1 MSVDLALGVV
11 SRVFQQ
17 KIGRPLTEAE
27 IALVSGAWQQ
37 LPYDRI
43 ADRSG
48 YTVNYLQRD
57 VGPKF
62 WKLLS
67 QALDRKVNKVTL
79 RAMLTHLDDPMLPP
93 SSQVQWVVDWGEAP
107 NVDIFH
113 GRDEEIAHLS
123 QWIVDDRCRLVAIT
137 GMGGMGKSLLAAKV
151 AQQVQDQFEYIIW
164 RSLRNAPSLE
174 TLLAELVPFLSQQQ
188 DLQPKSERLLYW
200 LQTRRCLVILDNQET
215 LLQPGEQAGQYTY
228 DFADYGSLLEQLGQ
242 ANHQSCVLLT
252 SREKSTEIAV
262 LEDAQGAVR
271 SLSLQGSWE
280 AAQSIIAARKLVG
293 TEAEKHRLGD
303 LYRCNPLALKMV
315 TTSIQSLF
323 SGSISAFLHQET
335 LIFKTIRQLLDRTFE
350 RLSPLERTV
359 MYWLAIN
366 REWTTIAE
374 LQTDIVPLISRSQ
387 LLESLESLTWRSLIE
402 NRASDYTQ
410 QPVIMEY
417 VTEHL
422 IHQLVQE
429 LLTGQLL
436 AFTQYALVKTTV
448 LDYIRETQ
456 IRLIL
461 DPLTEQLQTAFH
473 HNAAALEQHLRSL
486 FLLLR
491 QAANPTDEYGAGN
504 LINLCLHLDID
515 LTGSDLSQLKI
526 RHAHFQGVMLH
537 QVNFQAA
544 QFVQSSF
551 TQVFAGAV
559 GGAFSPDGQR
569 FAVGDTNGGLH
580 IFQFAE
586 MQPLLTIQG
595 GKGWVMGIAWHP
607 AGRWV
612 VTSAD
617 ATVRLWDSLTGQWLR
632 DFPGYTRWIYHLVW
646 SPDGQYLACAGQEP
660 DILVWDG
667 TTGAELIRL
676 GMAESPP
683 QSCWVWALA
692 WLADGTVLA
701 GAYSDRTIKIWDVAT
716 GTCLRVIPAHDY
728 WVLSLALHP
737 QGKILASSGA
747 DEVIKLWDWQTG
759 DCLQSVAAQTTIR
772 WLEWSPDGARLAGS
786 SMTYN
791 THNTVNLWNDSLQDP
806 HVFQGHQSWVW
817 SASWSRDG
825 RTLVS
830 VSHDQIMKLW
840 DTQTGYCLKTVRGYS
855 NSSWC
860 VRWSQDGI
868 RLLISSTN
876 RTVQLWNSQTGR
888 CVQLFRGHTNEVM
901 AVAWSPDERWIASG
915 SADATVRLW
924 DAQTGRCVHIL
935 RGHEHWVRSV
945 AWSPDGAFV
954 ISSSND
960 RTLKLW
966 DAKSGRCLLTLEGHG
981 YNVPSVVWLPGSDRV
996 ASGSLD
1002 GTVRIWDVRQGVC
1015 DRVISVNHPVHALA
1029 PSPDGKTL
1037 ASGDYDAIIT
1047 LWDLDGNCVQ
1057 TWQGHEFAQIYSLA
1071 WNPDGTQ
1078 IASAA
1083 SDSTVRIWSVKT
1095 GICEQVIRGDNH
1107 GMAVDWHPV
1116 KDWLAIAFLEQPIQC
1131 WNLSTC
1137 ETLGQ
1142 FQSHLPY
1149 EGLNIAGIQGIS
1161 EGQKISLKALGAID
1175 QSMAAAPIPKLGD
1188 LLL

>member
-1 MSVDLALGVV
+1 MDADLALGVV

-17 KIGRPLTEAE
+17 KIGRSLTEAE

-79 RAMLTHLDDPMLPP
+79 RAILTHLDDPMLPP
-93 SSQVQWVVDWGEAP
+93 SSQVQRVVDWGEAP

-113 GRDEEIAHLS
+113 GREGKIARLS

-151 AQQVQDQFEYIIW
+151 AQQVQTQFEYIVW
-164 RSLRNAPSLE
+164 RSLRNAPPLE

-188 DLQPKSERLLYW
+188 DLQPKLERLLHW
-200 LQTRRCLVILDNQET
+200 LQTHRCLVILDNQET
-215 LLQPGEQAGQYTY
+215 LLQPGEQAGQYAG
-228 DFADYGSLLEQLGQ
+228 DFADYGFLFERLGQ
-242 ANHQSCVLLT
+242 ANHQSCILLT
-252 SREKSTEIAV
+252 SREKSTEIAI
-262 LEDAQGAVR
+262 LEDTQGGVR

-280 AAQSIIAARKLVG
+280 AAQSIIAARKLLG
-293 TEAEKHRLGD
+293 TEAEKHQLGD

-315 TTSIQSLF
+315 ATSIQSLF
-323 SGSISAFLHQET
+323 SGSISAFLDQET

-350 RLSPLERTV
+350 RLSSLEQTV

-374 LQTDIVPLISRSQ
+374 LQADIVPVISRSQ
-387 LLESLESLTWRSLIE
+387 LLESLESLMWRSLIE

-410 QPVIMEY
+410 QPVVMEY
-417 VTEHL
+417 VTECL
-422 IHQLVQE
+422 IDQLAQE
-429 LLTGQLL
+429 LLTGQLMK
-436 AFTQYALVKTTV
+436 FTQYALAKTTV
-448 LDYIRETQ
+448 LDYIRDTQ

-473 HNAAALEQHLRSL
+473 HDAAALEQHLRSL
-486 FLLLR
+486 FPLLR
-491 QAANPTDEYGAGN
+491 QTANPTDEYGAGN

-515 LTGSDLSQLKI
+515 LTGADLSHLKI
-526 RHAHFQGVMLH
+526 RHAHLQGVVLN

-544 QFVQSSF
+544 QFVQSTF

-569 FAVGDTNGGLH
+569 FSVGDTNGGLH

-595 GKGWVMGIAWHP
+595 GRGWVMGIAWHP
-607 AGRWV
+607 EGRWV
-612 VTSAD
+612 ATSAD
-617 ATVRLWDSLTGQWLR
+617 ETVKLWDGLTGQWLR
-632 DFPGYTRWIYHLVW
+632 DFSGYTRWIYHLVW
-646 SPDGQYLACAGQEP
+646 SPNGQYLACAGQES
-660 DILVWDG
+660 DILVWEG
-667 TTGAELIRL
+667 ATGAVLTRL
-676 GMAESPP
+676 GMAESSS
-683 QSCWVWALA
+683 QSCWVWGLA
-692 WLADGTVLA
+692 WLANGTVLA

-716 GTCLRVIPAHDY
+716 GTCLRVISAHDY
-728 WVLSLALHP
+728 WVFYLALHP
-737 QGKILASSGA
+737 EGKILASSGA
-747 DEVIKLWDWQTG
+747 DKAIKLWDWQTG
-759 DCLQSVAAQTTIR
+759 ECLQSVTTQSAIR
-772 WLEWSPDGARLAGS
+772 HLEWSPDGTRLAGGS
-786 SMTYN
+786 LDE
-791 THNTVNLWNDSLQDP
+791 TVSLWNDCLQDP
-806 HVFQGHQSWVW
+806 HVFQGHQSWVC
-817 SASWSRDG
+817 STSWSRDG

-830 VSHDQIMKLW
+830 VSYDQIMKLW
-840 DTQTGYCLKTVRGYS
+840 NPSTGHCLKTLRGYS
-855 NSSWC
+855 NSSWS

-876 RTVQLWNSQTGR
+876 RTVQLWDSQTGR
-888 CVQLFRGHTNEVM
+888 CLQVLRGHTNEVM

-924 DAQTGRCVHIL
+924 DAQTGHCVHIL
-935 RGHEHWVRSV
+935 RGHGHWVRSL
-945 AWSPDGAFV
+945 AWSADGNVV

-960 RTLKLW
+960 RALKLW
-966 DAKSGRCLLTLEGHG
+966 DTQSGRCLLTLEGHHH
-981 YNVPSVVWLPGSDRV
+981 NIPSVVWLPGSDRV

-1002 GTVRIWDVRQGVC
+1002 GTIRIWDVRRGVC
-1015 DRVISVNHPVHALA
+1015 DRTITVNHPVHALA

-1047 LWDLDGNCVQ
+1047 LWDLDGNCLQV
-1057 TWQGHEFAQIYSLA
+1057 WQEHGFAQIYSLA
-1071 WNPDGTQ
+1071 WNADATQ

-1095 GICEQVIRGDNH
+1095 GTCEQVIQGDNH

-1116 KDWLAIAFLEQPIQC
+1116 KNWLAIAFLEQPIQC
-1131 WNLSTC
+1131 WNLSTH
-1137 ETLGQ
+1137 ETFSQ

-1149 EGLNIAGIQGIS
+1149 EGMNIAETKGIS
-1161 EGQKISLKALGAID
+1161 EGQKSSLKALGAID
-1175 QSMAAAPIPKLGD
+1175 RRSVQARQSA
-1188 LLL
+1188 